1 MAATIRLYGYWRS
14 AATYRVRI
22 ALALKG
28 LAFEE
33 VPVDLMAEAQFA
45 GEVAMHNP
53 ANAVPIVIDGGPA
66 LTQSLAIIEYLE
78 ERYPDPPLYPR
89 DAHAR
94 AAVRAFA
101 LISIADAHPLQVPRV
116 RRRLAGQLGASEADI
131 NAWSQHWY
139 ELALEAMEER
149 LGARSRHT
157 AFCFGETPGV
167 ADIALAAH
175 LAGARALGMTL
186 ARYPHVAAV
195 HERCTALE
203 AFVRHAPEALKP
215 AGLA

>member
-1 MAATIRLYGYWRS
+1 MAATIRLYGFWRS

-33 VPVDLMAEAQFA
+33 VPVDLLADAQFA
-45 GEVAMHNP
+45 GEVAFHNP
-53 ANAVPIVIDGGPA
+53 ANAVPILIDGGPA

-89 DAHAR
+89 DRYAR
-94 AAVRAFA
+94 AAARAFA

-116 RRRLAGQLGASEADI
+116 RRRLASQLGAGDGDI
-131 NAWSQHWY
+131 QAWSTHWY
-139 ELALEAMEER
+139 ELALDCMEER
-149 LGARSRHT
+149 LGARERQT
-157 AFCFGETPGV
+157 LFCFGDAPGI

-186 ARYPHVAAV
+186 ARFPHVAAV
-195 HERCTALE
+195 HERCAALD
-203 AFVRHAPEALKP
+203 AFARHAPEALKP
-215 AGLA
+215 AGTA

>member
-1 MAATIRLYGYWRS
+1 VVGKIRLYGYWRS

-28 LAFEE
+28 LTFEE
-33 VPVDLMAEAQFA
+33 EAVDLMADAQFA

-53 ANAVPIVIDGGPA
+53 ANAVPVLIDGGPA

-89 DAHAR
+89 EPSAR
-94 AAVRAFA
+94 AAARAFA

-116 RRRLAGQLGASEADI
+116 RRRLVSQFGASEGDI
-131 NAWSQHWY
+131 VGWSKHWY

-149 LGARSRHT
+149 LGARARQT
-157 AFCFGETPGV
+157 RFCFADAPGIG
-167 ADIALAAH
+167 DIALAAH
-175 LAGARALGMTL
+175 LAGARGLGITPE
-186 ARYPHVAAV
+186 RYPHVAAI
-195 HERCTALE
+195 HSRCAALE
-203 AFVRHAPEALKP
+203 AFSRLAPEALKP
-215 AGLA
+215 AGMA